1 MTWNPQPFKDRVV
14 LITGAGRGIGQAA
27 AKKFAAAGA
36 SLFLCD
42 VDAESLAETQ
52 ALLGAATEV
61 GVIARDLTQLDAP
74 QAIVQAALSQFERI
88 DVVVNNA
95 GYIWNGAMHRHSEA
109 QWQAMLDI
117 HATVPFRLLQ
127 AFANWMIPT
136 ARAELEA
143 SGAATPRKVV
153 NISSVSGTQGSAT
166 QVAYAT
172 GKAAVVG
179 LTKTLAKEWGRYN
192 VQVNA
197 VAFGHIETRLTQAFE
212 TSPPSIEHAGQAY
225 KVGLSNQQIEHLRR
239 TVPLGRPGHVDEA
252 AGAILLMALP
262 EANYITGEVLTCSG
276 GA

>member
-1 MTWNPQPFKDRVV
+1 MTWNPQPFQGRVV

-27 AKKFAAAGA
+27 AKKFAEAGA

-42 VDAESLAETQ
+42 VDETSLAETR
-52 ALLGAATEV
+52 ALLSEATEV
-61 GVIARDLTQLDAP
+61 AVKAVDLTLPDATDSV
-74 QAIVQAALSQFERI
+74 VQAALSTFERI

-95 GYIWNGAMHRHSEA
+95 GYIWNGAMHRHSDE

-127 AFANWMIPT
+127 AFAHWMIPT
-136 ARAELEA
+136 ARAEIEA
-143 SGAATPRKVV
+143 SGRATARKVV

-166 QVAYAT
+166 QVAYST

-197 VAFGHIETRLTQAFE
+197 VAFGHIETRLTQAFDE
-212 TSPPSIEHAGQAY
+212 SPPSIEHAGQAY
-225 KVGLSNQQIEHLRR
+225 KVGLSNQQIEHMRR
-239 TVPLGRPGHVDEA
+239 TVPLGRAGHVEEA

-262 EANYITGEVLTCSG
+262 EANFITGEVLTCSG